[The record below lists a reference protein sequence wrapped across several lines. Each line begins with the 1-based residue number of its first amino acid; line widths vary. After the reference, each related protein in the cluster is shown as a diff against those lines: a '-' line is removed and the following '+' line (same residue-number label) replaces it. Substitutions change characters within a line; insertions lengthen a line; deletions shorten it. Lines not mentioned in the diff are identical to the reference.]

1 MIVIIMCSAVRQTE
15 GKTHPLGMIRII
27 VFAPPAD

>member
-1 MIVIIMCSAVRQTE
+1 MIAIIMCSEVRHAE

>member
-1 MIVIIMCSAVRQTE
+1 MITIIMCSAVRPAE
-15 GKTHPLGMIRII
+15 GKTHPHSMIRII